1 MSPGPG
7 GVSSTLAY
15 LTNVFSL
22 GCENLRKLAGALA
35 IKFKAII
42 AGLSAKW
49 LINYDSATYYIIKF
63 CLIFCRIHCAATVHF
78 AIEFSFKYVHYQSI
92 FSLKMKE
99 KSSEI
104 RF

>member
-49 LINYDSATYYIIKF
+49 LINYDST
-63 CLIFCRIHCAATVHF
+63 
-78 AIEFSFKYVHYQSI
+78 
-92 FSLKMKE
+92 
-99 KSSEI
+99 
-104 RF
+104 